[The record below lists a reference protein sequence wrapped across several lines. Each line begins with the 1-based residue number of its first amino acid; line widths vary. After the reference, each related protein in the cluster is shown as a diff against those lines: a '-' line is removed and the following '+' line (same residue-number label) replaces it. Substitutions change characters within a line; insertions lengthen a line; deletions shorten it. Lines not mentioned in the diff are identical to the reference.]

1 MRPDVLHVRN
11 KEIDQVSNDRN
22 IKGET
27 ELDINTEKNES
38 SSKQTKRPRKCAI
51 TRSDDLYGI
60 SNKKWRK
67 ERSLYYLSS
76 KYKKFV

>member
-60 SNKKWRK
+60 SNKK
-67 ERSLYYLSS
+67 
-76 KYKKFV
+76 